1 MLKSPSLICFPKQT
15 SLIKRSIS
23 ALEMNAFEDETTL
36 NMSANFKTSMKEL
49 KVMKQWL
56 AEPEAEPEIGKS
68 SSTKHLLN
76 QICNHPQS
84 TLTDIPVEKMPTLA
98 GQMMVT
104 IMLGGALLFW
114 TCLNTCLPMGSSE
127 SIPCFAFLAVQSAG
141 TTTCIRLWRCFRRG
155 YHTHHLHGADRGQ
168 DLLNHCASSSNMP
181 DSTVTVP
188 SAKRHF
194 FPR

>member
-49 KVMKQWL
+49 K
-56 AEPEAEPEIGKS
+56 
-68 SSTKHLLN
+68 
-76 QICNHPQS
+76 
-84 TLTDIPVEKMPTLA
+84 
-98 GQMMVT
+98 VT

-188 SAKRHF
+188 RDIAWIGAADSVLLPLPPAHSR
-194 FPR
+194 PSGRM